1 MRIRY
6 IILVVF
12 LSSSVSAQKIH
23 DPFRGGVEFGFGY
36 GTIIDFSFDNNN
48 LYREYLLERFIWL
61 PFHIG
66 FVTAKYFDP
75 TKYLEFGV
83 MFARRSSSFVYRHN
97 YRTVDSYAVGLPTI
111 NLYGIDLPIKYYVY
125 AGKMLKQQ
133 MYAYG
138 GIIPTWLMRPEGGG
152 IMEYGIAVDHFRNI
166 YVSVC
171 GGLCYDKKKS
181 RMKLHAGLAVTSV
194 VNSEYREIPQ
204 EDRLYGGR
212 IYPFEVVFC
221 YARIFR

>member
-1 MRIRY
+1 MRIR
-6 IILVVF
+6 ILIMVIFV
-12 LSSSVSAQKIH
+12 SSGLYAQKIS
-23 DPFRGGVEFGFGY
+23 DPFKGGVEFGLGY
-36 GTIIDFSFDNNN
+36 GTVIDFNLDNNN
-48 LYREYLLERFIWL
+48 FYREYLLQRFIWL

-66 FVTAKYFDP
+66 FVTAKYLNP
-75 TKYLEFGV
+75 NEYLEFGV

-111 NLYGIDLPIKYYVY
+111 NLYGIDLPIKYYTY

-138 GIIPTWLMRPEGGG
+138 GIIPSWLMRPEMGF
-152 IMEYGIAVDHFRNI
+152 MMDYGITEDYFRNF

-171 GGLCYDKKKS
+171 GGLCYDKRKA
-181 RMKLHAGLAVTSV
+181 RLKLHAGLAVTSV
-194 VNSEYREIPQ
+194 VNSKYREIPQ

-212 IYPFEVVFC
+212 IYPFELVFC
-221 YARIFR
+221 YARMFR